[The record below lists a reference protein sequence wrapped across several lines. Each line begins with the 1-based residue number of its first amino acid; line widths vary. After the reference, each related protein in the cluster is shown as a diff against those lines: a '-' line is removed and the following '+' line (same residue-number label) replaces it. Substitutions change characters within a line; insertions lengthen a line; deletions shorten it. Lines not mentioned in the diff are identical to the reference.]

1 MLLSLIGRFK
11 LSGFHTQ
18 MPDSQRPVAGTY
30 KYTFVLLGTD
40 GLMLDFMQMIAS
52 GIAVGSTYAL
62 MGIAMVIIY
71 KTSEVPNFAQGEM
84 ALISSFFAFML
95 LDQYGLPYHLAFLAA
110 LIFSILLGF
119 FLEFSIL
126 RRAKEPNILGL
137 IVITIGI
144 EMILLGLV
152 SWKFGADPKSMPFP
166 ISPWDSFAIG
176 EVFISQLELL
186 TLVVA
191 LIIMVVLF
199 VLLRYS
205 KLGVAMKATQQN
217 KLAARIMGIRTN
229 RIMMVTWGISSFVG
243 CVAGLLI
250 APTTMQPFMMWDPLL
265 KGFAAAVMGGMT
277 SLPGAVVAAYLLGI
291 IENLFGGYVSI
302 EFKSAVAF
310 AIIVLVLCIK
320 PSGLFARHY
329 VKKV

>member
-1 MLLSLIGRFK
+1 
-11 LSGFHTQ
+11 
-18 MPDSQRPVAGTY
+18 
-30 KYTFVLLGTD
+30 
-40 GLMLDFMQMIAS
+40 MLDFLQMIAS
-52 GIAVGSTYAL
+52 GIAVGSSYAL

-84 ALISSFFAFML
+84 AIISSFFDFML
-95 LDQYGLPYHLAFLAA
+95 QDQYGLPYHLAFPAAMIVSDLMGVLLELA
-110 LIFSILLGF
+110 
-119 FLEFSIL
+119 IL
-126 RRAKEPNILGL
+126 RRAKEPNVLGM

-152 SWKFGADPKSMPFP
+152 SWKFGADPKTMPFF
-166 ISPWDSFAIG
+166 ISPWDSVAIG
-176 EVFISQLELL
+176 EVYVSGLEMLM
-186 TLVVA
+186 LVVA
-191 LIIMVVLF
+191 LVIMVILF
-199 VLLRYS
+199 VFLRYS

-217 KLAARIMGIRTN
+217 NTAARIMGIRTH
-229 RIMMVTWGISSFVG
+229 RILMTTWGISSFVG

-250 APTTMQPFMMWDPLL
+250 SPVTMQPYMMWEPLL

-302 EFKSAVAF
+302 EFKSSVAF
-310 AIIVLVLCIK
+310 AIIVLVLCFK

-329 VKKV
+329 IKKV